1 MKNINISFKIILIL
15 LISSLFAGLIGGGVA
30 LKFSKNN
37 DSNKNHTNVIQK
49 QIYIEESKVID
60 TIKKINPSVVSIV
73 ATKNI
78 NNLKN
83 SAFSFDS
90 FFDSNSYNNPNKY
103 ITTGSGSGF
112 IITSDGLIVTNRHV
126 VNNPRLK
133 YTVILNDGSEYDAH
147 IINKDNLVD
156 IAILKMES
164 ETDKEIT
171 GLPVV
176 EFGDSEKIQI
186 GQRVIAIGN
195 MLSEY
200 QNTVTMGIVSALNKS
215 IDSNEIDGEQDL
227 LNLIQTDAAINSG
240 NSGGPLVNLNGQV
253 IGVNTAVSS
262 RGESISFA
270 IPINDIMNIIK
281 ALPQENTDN
290 N

>member
-1 MKNINISFKIILIL
+1 MKKINISFNIITILI
-15 LISSLFAGLIGGGVA
+15 ITSLFGGLIGGSTI

-37 DSNKNHTNVIQK
+37 TTDKNQTNVIQK

-60 TIKKINPSVVSIV
+60 TIKKISPSVVNII

-78 NNLKN
+78 NNFKN
-83 SAFSFDS
+83 SVFNFDS
-90 FFDSNSYNNPNKY
+90 FFDNNSYNNPTKY

-112 IITSDGLIVTNRHV
+112 IITSDGLVITNRHV

-147 IINKDNLVD
+147 VINKNNLID
-156 IAILKMES
+156 IAILKIES
-164 ETDKEIT
+164 ETNEEIT

-195 MLSEY
+195 TLSEY
-200 QNTVTMGIVSALNKS
+200 QNTVTMGIVSALNRN
-215 IDSNEIDGEQDL
+215 IDLSQTDGEQSL

-240 NSGGPLVNLNGQV
+240 NSGGPLANLDGQV
-253 IGVNTAVSS
+253 IGINTAVSS

-270 IPINDIMNIIK
+270 IPINDIMSIIEESQK
-281 ALPQENTDN
+281 N
-290 N
+290 